1 MTKKEAFQYLADK
14 YYEIQDLVY
23 SIEMKYFQ
31 KKGAYHEDV
40 TQDLYLKIYN
50 ELEKIEEKPDKVLKF
65 LDRFYNGKTFNLYKV
80 IRNMYIDLIRKDKFY
95 TPLEETKFNDSE
107 KKQFCQQPELFE
119 LEKAKTIEDKI
130 DDYVETF
137 VWFDKKLFNLFRYE
151 FKTHTTNMSDKTKLS
166 QSTIYRTVK
175 RCKIKIN
182 DRLKKQYYEK

>member
-1 MTKKEAFQYLADK
+1 MTKKQAFQYLANK

-23 SIEMKYFQ
+23 SIETKYFQ

-50 ELEKIEEKPDKVLKF
+50 ELEKIEEKPEKVLRF

-80 IRNMYIDLIRKDKFY
+80 IRNMYIDQIRKDKFY
-95 TPLEETKFNDSE
+95 IPLEETKFNENE
-107 KKQFCQQPELFE
+107 KQQFIQKPEHFE
-119 LEKAKTIEDKI
+119 LEDAKTIEDKI

-137 VWFDKKLFNLFRYE
+137 VWFDKKLFNLFRYQ
-151 FKTHTTNMSDKTKLS
+151 FKNHVTKMSNETKLS
-166 QSTIYRTVK
+166 KSTIYRTVK

-182 DRLKKQYYEK
+182 EKLKKQYNEK

>member
-1 MTKKEAFQYLADK
+1 MTKKQAFQYLANK

-23 SIEMKYFQ
+23 SIETKYFQ

-50 ELEKIEEKPDKVLKF
+50 ELEKIEEKPEKVLRF

-80 IRNMYIDLIRKDKFY
+80 IRNMYIDQIRKDKFY
-95 TPLEETKFNDSE
+95 IPLEETKFNENE
-107 KKQFCQQPELFE
+107 KQQFIQKPEDFE
-119 LEKAKTIEDKI
+119 LEHAKTIEDKI

-151 FKTHTTNMSDKTKLS
+151 FKNHVTKMSSETKLS
-166 QSTIYRTVK
+166 KSTIYRTVK

-182 DRLKKQYYEK
+182 DKLKKQYNEK

>member
-1 MTKKEAFQYLADK
+1 MTKKQAFQYLANK

-23 SIEMKYFQ
+23 SIETKYFQ

-50 ELEKIEEKPDKVLKF
+50 ELEKIEEKPEKVLRF

-80 IRNMYIDLIRKDKFY
+80 IRNMYIDQIRKDKFY
-95 TPLEETKFNDSE
+95 IPLEETKFNENE
-107 KKQFCQQPELFE
+107 KQQFIQKPEHFE
-119 LEKAKTIEDKI
+119 LEHAKTIEDKI

-151 FKTHTTNMSDKTKLS
+151 FKNHVTKMSSETKLS
-166 QSTIYRTVK
+166 KSTIYRTVK

-182 DRLKKQYYEK
+182 DKLKKQYNEK

>member
-1 MTKKEAFQYLADK
+1 MTKKQAFQYLANK

-23 SIEMKYFQ
+23 SIETKYFQ

-50 ELEKIEEKPDKVLKF
+50 ELEKIEEKPEKVLRF

-80 IRNMYIDLIRKDKFY
+80 IRNMYIDQIRKDKFY
-95 TPLEETKFNDSE
+95 IPLEETKFNENE
-107 KKQFCQQPELFE
+107 KQQFIQKPEHFE
-119 LEKAKTIEDKI
+119 LEDAKTIEDKI

-137 VWFDKKLFNLFRYE
+137 VWFDKKRFKLFRYQL
-151 FKTHTTNMSDKTKLS
+151 KNHVTKMSNETKLS
-166 QSTIYRTVK
+166 KSTIYRTVK

-182 DRLKKQYYEK
+182 EKLKKQYNEK

>member
-1 MTKKEAFQYLADK
+1 
-14 YYEIQDLVY
+14 
-23 SIEMKYFQ
+23 
-31 KKGAYHEDV
+31 
-40 TQDLYLKIYN
+40 
-50 ELEKIEEKPDKVLKF
+50 
-65 LDRFYNGKTFNLYKV
+65 
-80 IRNMYIDLIRKDKFY
+80 MYIDLIRKDKFY
-95 TPLEETKFNDSE
+95 TPLEETKFNENE

-182 DRLKKQYYEK
+182 DKLKKQYYEK

>member
-1 MTKKEAFQYLADK
+1 MTKKQAFQYLANK

-23 SIEMKYFQ
+23 SIETKYFQ

-50 ELEKIEEKPDKVLKF
+50 ELEKIEEKPEKVLRF

-80 IRNMYIDLIRKDKFY
+80 IRNMYIDQIRKDKFY
-95 TPLEETKFNDSE
+95 IPLEETKFNENE
-107 KKQFCQQPELFE
+107 KQQFIQKPELFE
-119 LEKAKTIEDKI
+119 LEDAKTIEDKI

-151 FKTHTTNMSDKTKLS
+151 FKNHVTKMSSETKLS
-166 QSTIYRTVK
+166 KSTIYRTVK

-182 DRLKKQYYEK
+182 DKLKKQYNEK